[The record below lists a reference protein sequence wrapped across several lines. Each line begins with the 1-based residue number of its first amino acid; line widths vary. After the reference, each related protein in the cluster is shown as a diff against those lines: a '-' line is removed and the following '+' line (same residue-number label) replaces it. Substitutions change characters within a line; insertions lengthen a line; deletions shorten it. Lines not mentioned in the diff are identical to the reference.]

1 MELRRRQTHSESLAK
16 NGRRA
21 RAHSRIRRD
30 EPGSFA
36 AWIQI
41 RRLNDLLRVDAG
53 GWHGQRSPRGMSTT
67 RRARWRASSE
77 VTPFRFTRIPFS
89 LSARV
94 LILTLAAMIAFA
106 SNSLLCRAALKQTSI
121 DAASFTFVRV
131 FSGAVVLWLVT
142 NLRRMIR
149 TTRDVGVGGN
159 WISAL
164 ALFLYAA
171 GFSFAY
177 VDVAA
182 GTGALLLFG
191 AVQATMILWGLHKGE
206 RLDAIQI
213 AGFIVAMTGLVVLVF
228 PGLSAPPLIG
238 SILMLGAGVAWGI
251 YSLRGKGEKN
261 PVSVTAG
268 NFARAVPF
276 AAAVSIIFV
285 PQLHVD
291 LAGIS
296 YAIISGAITSGL
308 GYVIWYSALQD
319 LKAASAATV
328 QLSVPVLAATGGI
341 LLLGEPLTL
350 RYLLASIAI
359 LGGIALVVVASHPQD
374 QTASPA
380 GRSRS

>member
-1 MELRRRQTHSESLAK
+1 
-16 NGRRA
+16 
-21 RAHSRIRRD
+21 
-30 EPGSFA
+30 
-36 AWIQI
+36 
-41 RRLNDLLRVDAG
+41 
-53 GWHGQRSPRGMSTT
+53 
-67 RRARWRASSE
+67 
-77 VTPFRFTRIPFS
+77 
-89 LSARV
+89 
-94 LILTLAAMIAFA
+94 MIAFA

-149 TTRDVGVGGN
+149 TMRDVGVGGN

-206 RLDAIQI
+206 RLRAIQI
-213 AGFIVAMTGLVVLVF
+213 VGLVVAMTGLVVLLF
-228 PGLSAPPLIG
+228 PGLSAPPLFG

-251 YSLRGKGEKN
+251 YSLRGKRERN
-261 PVSVTAG
+261 PVTATTG
-268 NFARAVPF
+268 NFVRAVPF
-276 AAAVSIIFV
+276 AAAVSIIF
-285 PQLHVD
+285 LRWLD
-291 LAGIS
+291 LDIAGVI

-308 GYVIWYSALQD
+308 GYVIWYSVLPS

-341 LLLGEPLTL
+341 LLLGEPITL
-350 RYLLASIAI
+350 RYVLASIAV
-359 LGGIALVVVASHPQD
+359 LGGIALVVVAPHSQD
-374 QTASPA
+374 QTASPT
-380 GRSRS
+380 GQSRS